1 MLASKS
7 LWTLLRGC
15 FRPIAIKTIEPEMS
29 RVRNLFSHNDAEIS
43 QAEVTLLQSNN
54 PLEESLAAFSAA
66 PTVACA
72 RVQVQQV
79 SFAELWRCRVQYSS
93 DAVLARSSFER
104 RMDSMQFRVYRTD
117 MTNGETL
124 SIMARTPVG
133 PPGPPPHAPHYDGN
147 WPDDVRG
154 ESEDVIELERR

>member
-1 MLASKS
+1 M
-7 LWTLLRGC
+7 LRGC

-79 SFAELWRCRVQYSS
+79 SFAEL
-93 DAVLARSSFER
+93 
-104 RMDSMQFRVYRTD
+104 
-117 MTNGETL
+117 
-124 SIMARTPVG
+124 
-133 PPGPPPHAPHYDGN
+133 
-147 WPDDVRG
+147 
-154 ESEDVIELERR
+154 